1 MADSGSIVPG
11 LSNKYNSQA
20 TIEKIMNKKREKVD
34 KMNDE
39 KKKIDE
45 TRQSIGEVSQKVLS
59 LDKSAKRLYGTASS
73 FENKIGESSS
83 SQITTKIDKTAD
95 RGEYSVNVIEKASS
109 HKIAGVPLNK
119 NFKVDAGSYQL
130 SSGGKTATI
139 RFSGG
144 NLEKFHKEV
153 LDQAKDVVKSSLI
166 SNTPKTRILV
176 LESKSVGEDSRIT
189 FTNEASKA
197 LFHKMGFFTEATPI
211 DKNYLLN
218 NEENELSG
226 EKPFVIENGQSCF
239 LDLANENLSGG
250 NSLFIDL
257 NLFLSGKEIAVEE
270 NPEDD
275 LAQEQENEEP
285 NEHSGTFSEVGKSSV
300 MGVELPGDKF
310 ILNLPEQ
317 QSVNA
322 AEDDVIAQINN
333 NYKEQPLF
341 SVELETS
348 NGKIPLNDLDLSE
361 VDKVYS
367 IALDEIIPADSK
379 LLGISFGN
387 MDPQKDLN
395 VGKIRIYTQ
404 KQDDSETPEIV
415 FTNEL
420 EKPHDAVL
428 ELDGLRVTRKSNVI
442 DDLLKGVSLTILG
455 KTDGEASLNVDYD
468 YSKMVGDITEFLS
481 EYNQLI
487 DMINTRTSFVG
498 SNDTL
503 TEEEKENKKGSL
515 NSESELRN
523 LSLKLRTILMNSYPT
538 KYGTEFSMLSQIG
551 ISTNE
556 TGGTNKLRGLLEF
569 DEDKFI
575 DRFIEVME
583 KYPDG
588 VKELFAK
595 DTNQDFIPD
604 TGIAVEIN
612 NLLKGYMQKS
622 TGFFDMRDDK
632 LKRMKENKQ
641 KEIDKYEEKLVD
653 EEKKLKEQFLKME
666 QAGQELE
673 DSRKKFDNLNK

>member
-59 LDKSAKRLYGTASS
+59 LDKSAKRLYGTGSS

-83 SQITTKIDKTAD
+83 SQIATKIEKTAD
-95 RGEYSVNVIEKASS
+95 RGEYSINVIEKASS
-109 HKIAGVPLNK
+109 HKIASIPLNK
-119 NFKVDAGSYQL
+119 NFKIDSGNYQI
-130 SSGGKTATI
+130 SSAGKTVNI

-144 NLEKFHKEV
+144 NIEKFHKEI
-153 LDQAKDVVKSSLI
+153 LDQAKDVVKSSII
-166 SNTPKTRILV
+166 SNTSKTRVLV
-176 LESKSVGEDSRIT
+176 LESKAVGENSEIVFSND
-189 FTNEASKA
+189 NSKD
-197 LFHKMGFFTEATPI
+197 LFKKMGFFSESFSV
-211 DKNYLLN
+211 DKSYFLN
-218 NEENELSG
+218 ADNEN
-226 EKPFVIENGQSCF
+226 PFVIEKDQSCA
-239 LDLANENLSGG
+239 LDLSGEELPK
-250 NSLFIDL
+250 NTSVYIDL
-257 NLFLSGKEIAVEE
+257 DLSISH
-270 NPEDD
+270 NID
-275 LAQEQENEEP
+275 LAENIDNDNIEQKN
-285 NEHSGTFSEVGKSSV
+285 SSDAFSEVGKSSV

-310 ILNLPEQ
+310 ILNLPEKKLEETT
-317 QSVNA
+317 SESIN
-322 AEDDVIAQINN
+322 ENDVIAEINN
-333 NYKEQPLF
+333 NYTKQSLY
-341 SVELETS
+341 SIELETTEGRVPIEDF
-348 NGKIPLNDLDLSE
+348 NLSE
-361 VDKVYS
+361 MNETFS
-367 IALDEIIPADSK
+367 FRLDEKLPKNSK
-379 LLGISFGN
+379 LLGISFKN
-387 MDPQKDLN
+387 IDSETKLN
-395 VGKIRIYTQ
+395 VGKIRLYTENQ
-404 KQDDSETPEIV
+404 EGSENKIV
-415 FTNEL
+415 FANEL
-420 EKPHDAVL
+420 EKPQDAVL

-442 DDLLKGVSLTILG
+442 DDLLKGVSLTILD
-455 KTDGEASLNVDYD
+455 KTDGDVSLNVDFD
-468 YSKMVGDITEFLS
+468 YSKMVGDITEFLA

-498 SNDTL
+498 SSETL
-503 TEEEKENKKGSL
+503 SDEDKENKKGSL
-515 NSESELRN
+515 SSESELRN
-523 LSLKLRTILMNSYPT
+523 LSLKLRTIIMNSYPT
-538 KYGTEFSMLSQIG
+538 KYGAEFSMLSQIG

-556 TGGTNKLRGLLEF
+556 TGGGNKFKGLLEF

-575 DRFIEVME
+575 DKFIEVME

-622 TGFFDMRDDK
+622 TGFFDMRDDR

-653 EEKKLKEQFLKME
+653 EERKLREQFLKME

>member
-59 LDKSAKRLYGTASS
+59 LDKSAKRLYGTGSS

-83 SQITTKIDKTAD
+83 SQIATKIEKTAD
-95 RGEYSVNVIEKASS
+95 RGEYSINVIEKASS
-109 HKIAGVPLNK
+109 HKIASIPLNK
-119 NFKVDAGSYQL
+119 NFKIDSGNYQI
-130 SSGGKTATI
+130 SSAGKTVNI

-144 NLEKFHKEV
+144 NIEKFHKEI
-153 LDQAKDVVKSSLI
+153 LDQAKDVVKSSII
-166 SNTPKTRILV
+166 SNTSKTRVLV
-176 LESKSVGEDSRIT
+176 LESKAVGENSEIVFSND
-189 FTNEASKA
+189 NSKD
-197 LFHKMGFFTEATPI
+197 LFKKMGFFSESFSV
-211 DKNYLLN
+211 DKSYFLN
-218 NEENELSG
+218 ADNEN
-226 EKPFVIENGQSCF
+226 PFVIEKDQSCA
-239 LDLANENLSGG
+239 LDLSGEELPK
-250 NSLFIDL
+250 NTSVYIDL
-257 NLFLSGKEIAVEE
+257 DLSISH
-270 NPEDD
+270 NID
-275 LAQEQENEEP
+275 LAENIDNDNIEQKN
-285 NEHSGTFSEVGKSSV
+285 SSDAFSEVGKSSV

-310 ILNLPEQ
+310 ILNLPEKKLEETT
-317 QSVNA
+317 SESIN
-322 AEDDVIAQINN
+322 ENDVIAEINN
-333 NYKEQPLF
+333 NYTKQSLY
-341 SVELETS
+341 SIELETTEGRVPVEDF
-348 NGKIPLNDLDLSE
+348 NLSE
-361 VDKVYS
+361 MNETFS
-367 IALDEIIPADSK
+367 FRLDEKLPKNSK
-379 LLGISFGN
+379 LLGISFKN
-387 MDPQKDLN
+387 IDSETKLN
-395 VGKIRIYTQ
+395 VGKIRLYTENQ
-404 KQDDSETPEIV
+404 EGSENKIV
-415 FTNEL
+415 FANEL
-420 EKPHDAVL
+420 EKPQDAVL

-442 DDLLKGVSLTILG
+442 DDLLKGVSLTILD
-455 KTDGEASLNVDYD
+455 KTDGDVSLNVDFD
-468 YSKMVGDITEFLS
+468 YSKMVGDITEFLA

-498 SNDTL
+498 SSETL
-503 TEEEKENKKGSL
+503 SDEDKENKKGSL
-515 NSESELRN
+515 SSESELRN
-523 LSLKLRTILMNSYPT
+523 LSLKLRTIIMNSYPT
-538 KYGTEFSMLSQIG
+538 KYGAEFSMLSQIG

-556 TGGTNKLRGLLEF
+556 TGGGNKFKGLLEF

-575 DRFIEVME
+575 DKFIEVME

-622 TGFFDMRDDK
+622 TGFFDMRDDR

-653 EEKKLKEQFLKME
+653 EERKLREQFLKME

>member
-59 LDKSAKRLYGTASS
+59 LDKSAKRLYGTGSS

-83 SQITTKIDKTAD
+83 SKIATKIEKTAD
-95 RGEYSVNVIEKASS
+95 RGEYSINVIEKASS
-109 HKIAGVPLNK
+109 HKIASIPLNK
-119 NFKVDAGSYQL
+119 NFKIDSGNYQI
-130 SSGGKTATI
+130 SSAGKTVNI

-144 NLEKFHKEV
+144 NIEKFHKEI
-153 LDQAKDVVKSSLI
+153 LDQAKDVVKSSII
-166 SNTPKTRILV
+166 SNTSKTRVLV
-176 LESKSVGEDSRIT
+176 LESKAVGENSEIVFSND
-189 FTNEASKA
+189 NSKD
-197 LFHKMGFFTEATPI
+197 LFKKMGFFSESFSV
-211 DKNYLLN
+211 DKSYFLN
-218 NEENELSG
+218 ADNEN
-226 EKPFVIENGQSCF
+226 PFVIEKDQSCA
-239 LDLANENLSGG
+239 LDLSGEELPK
-250 NSLFIDL
+250 NTSVYIDL
-257 NLFLSGKEIAVEE
+257 DLSISP
-270 NPEDD
+270 NID
-275 LAQEQENEEP
+275 LAENIDNDNIEQKN
-285 NEHSGTFSEVGKSSV
+285 SSDAFSEVGKSSV

-310 ILNLPEQ
+310 ILNLPEKKLEETT
-317 QSVNA
+317 SESIN
-322 AEDDVIAQINN
+322 ENDVIAEINN
-333 NYKEQPLF
+333 NYTKQSLY
-341 SVELETS
+341 SIELETTEGRVPIEDF
-348 NGKIPLNDLDLSE
+348 NLSE
-361 VDKVYS
+361 MNETFS
-367 IALDEIIPADSK
+367 FRLDEKLPKNSK
-379 LLGISFGN
+379 LLGISFKN
-387 MDPQKDLN
+387 IDSETKLN
-395 VGKIRIYTQ
+395 VGKIRLYTENQ
-404 KQDDSETPEIV
+404 EGSENKIV
-415 FTNEL
+415 FANEL
-420 EKPHDAVL
+420 EKPQDAVL

-442 DDLLKGVSLTILG
+442 DDLLKGVSLTILD
-455 KTDGEASLNVDYD
+455 KTDGDVSLNVDFD
-468 YSKMVGDITEFLS
+468 YSKMVGDITEFLA

-498 SNDTL
+498 SSETL
-503 TEEEKENKKGSL
+503 SDEDKENKKGSL
-515 NSESELRN
+515 SSESELRN
-523 LSLKLRTILMNSYPT
+523 LSLKLRTIIMNSYPT
-538 KYGTEFSMLSQIG
+538 KYGAEFSMLSQIG

-556 TGGTNKLRGLLEF
+556 TGGGNKFKGLLEF

-575 DRFIEVME
+575 DKFIEVME

-622 TGFFDMRDDK
+622 TGFFDMRDDR

-653 EEKKLKEQFLKME
+653 EERKLREQFLKME

>member
-45 TRQSIGEVSQKVLS
+45 TRQSMGEVGQKVLS
-59 LDKSAKRLYGTASS
+59 LDRSAKRLYGTASS

-83 SQITTKIDKTAD
+83 SQITTKIEKTAD

-109 HKIAGVPLNK
+109 HKIASVPLNK
-119 NFKVDAGSYQL
+119 NFKVDAGNYQIT
-130 SSGGKTATI
+130 SGGKTANV
-139 RFSGG
+139 RFAGG
-144 NLEKFHKEV
+144 NLEKFHKEI
-153 LDQAKDVVKSSLI
+153 LDQAKDVVKSSII
-166 SNTPKTRILV
+166 SNTPKTRVLV
-176 LESKSVGEDSRIT
+176 LESKSVGENSRID
-189 FTNEASKA
+189 FSNETSKA
-197 LFHKMGFFTEATPI
+197 LFRKMGFFTETTSI
-211 DKNYLLN
+211 DKNYSLN
-218 NEENELSG
+218 NEENESLS
-226 EKPFVIENGQSCF
+226 EKSFVIENGQSCF
-239 LDLANENLSGG
+239 LDLASDNLP
-250 NSLFIDL
+250 NSSYLTVDL
-257 NLFLSGKEIAVEE
+257 DLFLSEKESLQ
-270 NPEDD
+270 PDKSDD
-275 LAQEQENEEP
+275 ITEQKL
-285 NEHSGTFSEVGKSSV
+285 NEHGETFSEVGKSSV

-317 QSVNA
+317 QSVNSG
-322 AEDDVIAQINN
+322 ENDVINQIND
-333 NYKEQPLF
+333 NYKGQSLF
-341 SVELETS
+341 LVELETS
-348 NGKIPLNDLDLSE
+348 DGKIPLNDLNLSE
-361 VDKVYS
+361 TNKTYS
-367 IALDEIIPADSK
+367 INLEDVLPTDSK
-379 LLGISFGN
+379 LLGISFSN
-387 MDPQKDLN
+387 MDYRKDFN
-395 VGKIRIYTQ
+395 VGKIRIYTKNQ
-404 KQDDSETPEIV
+404 NANETNEIV
-415 FTNEL
+415 FANEL

-455 KTDGEASLNVDYD
+455 KTDGEVSLNVDYD

-487 DMINTRTSFVG
+487 DMINTRTSFV
-498 SNDTL
+498 SSSDTL
-503 TEEEKENKKGSL
+503 SDEEKENKKGSL

-523 LSLKLRTILMNSYPT
+523 LSLKLRTIIMNSYPT

-575 DRFIEVME
+575 DKFIEVME

-653 EEKKLKEQFLKME
+653 EERKLKEQFLKME

>member
-34 KMNDE
+34 KMNEE

-45 TRQSIGEVSQKVLS
+45 TRQSMGEVSQKVLS

-83 SQITTKIDKTAD
+83 AQITTKIDKTAD

-109 HKIAGVPLNK
+109 HKIASIPLNR
-119 NFKVDAGSYQL
+119 NFKIDAGNYQI
-130 SSGGKTATI
+130 SSGGKTADI
-139 RFSGG
+139 RFAGG
-144 NLEKFHKEV
+144 NLEKFHKEL
-153 LDQAKDVVKSSLI
+153 LDQAKDVVKSSII
-166 SNTPKTRILV
+166 SDTSKTRVLV
-176 LESKSVGEDSRIT
+176 LESKSVGEDSKIT
-189 FTNEASKA
+189 FPNKISSA
-197 LFHKMGFFTEATPI
+197 LFRKMGFFAETI
-211 DKNYLLN
+211 SVDKSFSLN
-218 NEENELSG
+218 SEENASES
-226 EKPFVIENGQSCF
+226 EKAFVIGNNQSCF
-239 LDLANENLSGG
+239 LDLANEELPSEA
-250 NSLFIDL
+250 SLFIDL
-257 NLFLSGKEIAVEE
+257 ELFLSEKK
-270 NPEDD
+270 NSPEDTVSE
-275 LAQEQENEEP
+275 QEQGNAEERK
-285 NEHSGTFSEVGKSSV
+285 ETFSETGKSSV

-317 QSVNA
+317 QTNISDENSA
-322 AEDDVIAQINN
+322 IAQVNN

-341 SVELETS
+341 LVELETS
-348 NGKIPLNDLDLSE
+348 NGKIPIDDLSLSE
-361 VDKVYS
+361 INKMYS
-367 IALDEIIPADSK
+367 INLHEKLPADSK
-379 LLGISFGN
+379 LLGISFSN
-387 MDPQKDLN
+387 MDYQKDLN
-395 VGKIRIYTQ
+395 IGKIRIYTENQ
-404 KQDDSETPEIV
+404 SSNETDEII
-415 FTNEL
+415 FANEL

-428 ELDGLRVTRKSNVI
+428 ELDGLHVTRKSNVI

-498 SNDTL
+498 TNDTL
-503 TEEEKENKKGSL
+503 SEEEKESKKGSL
-515 NSESELRN
+515 KSESELKN
-523 LSLKLRTILMNSYPT
+523 LALKLRTIIMNSYPT
-538 KYGTEFSMLSQIG
+538 KYGAEFSMLSQIG

-556 TGGTNKLRGLLEF
+556 TGGSNKLKGLLEF

-575 DRFIEVME
+575 DKFIEVME

-612 NLLKGYMQKS
+612 NLLKGYMEKS
-622 TGFFDMRDDK
+622 TGFFDMRNDK
-632 LKRMKENKQ
+632 LKQMKENKQ
-641 KEIDKYEEKLVD
+641 KEIDKYEEKLVE
-653 EEKKLKEQFLKME
+653 EEKKLREQFLKME

>member
-59 LDKSAKRLYGTASS
+59 LDKSAKRLYGTGSS

-83 SQITTKIDKTAD
+83 SQIATKIEKTAD
-95 RGEYSVNVIEKASS
+95 RGEYSINVIEKASS
-109 HKIAGVPLNK
+109 HKIASIPLNK
-119 NFKVDAGSYQL
+119 NFKIDSGNYQI
-130 SSGGKTATI
+130 SSAGKTVNI

-144 NLEKFHKEV
+144 NIEKFHKEI
-153 LDQAKDVVKSSLI
+153 LDQAKDVVKSSII
-166 SNTPKTRILV
+166 SNTSKTRVLV
-176 LESKSVGEDSRIT
+176 LESKAVGENSEIVFSND
-189 FTNEASKA
+189 NSKD
-197 LFHKMGFFTEATPI
+197 LFKKMGFFSESFSV
-211 DKNYLLN
+211 DKSYFLN
-218 NEENELSG
+218 ADNEN
-226 EKPFVIENGQSCF
+226 PFVIEKDQSCA
-239 LDLANENLSGG
+239 LDLSGEELPK
-250 NSLFIDL
+250 NTSVYIDL
-257 NLFLSGKEIAVEE
+257 DLSISP
-270 NPEDD
+270 NID
-275 LAQEQENEEP
+275 LAENIDNDNIEQKN
-285 NEHSGTFSEVGKSSV
+285 SSDAFSEVGKSSV

-310 ILNLPEQ
+310 ILNLPEKKLEETT
-317 QSVNA
+317 SESIN
-322 AEDDVIAQINN
+322 ENDVIAEINN
-333 NYKEQPLF
+333 NYTKQSLY
-341 SVELETS
+341 SIELETTEGRVTVEDF
-348 NGKIPLNDLDLSE
+348 NLSE
-361 VDKVYS
+361 MNETFS
-367 IALDEIIPADSK
+367 FRLDEKLPKNSK
-379 LLGISFGN
+379 LLGISFKN
-387 MDPQKDLN
+387 IDSETKLN
-395 VGKIRIYTQ
+395 VGKIRLYTENQ
-404 KQDDSETPEIV
+404 EGSENKIV

-420 EKPHDAVL
+420 EKPQDAVL

-442 DDLLKGVSLTILG
+442 DDLLKGVSLTILD
-455 KTDGEASLNVDYD
+455 KTDGDVSLNVDFD
-468 YSKMVGDITEFLS
+468 YSKMVGDITEFLA

-498 SNDTL
+498 SSETL
-503 TEEEKENKKGSL
+503 SDEDKENKKGSL
-515 NSESELRN
+515 SSESELRN
-523 LSLKLRTILMNSYPT
+523 LSLKLRTIIMNSYPT
-538 KYGTEFSMLSQIG
+538 KYGAEFSMLSQIG

-556 TGGTNKLRGLLEF
+556 TGGGNKFKGLLEF

-575 DRFIEVME
+575 DKFIEVME

-622 TGFFDMRDDK
+622 TGFFDMRDDR

-653 EEKKLKEQFLKME
+653 EERKLREQFLKME

>member
-59 LDKSAKRLYGTASS
+59 LDKSAKRLYGTGSS

-83 SQITTKIDKTAD
+83 SQIATKIEKIAD
-95 RGEYSVNVIEKASS
+95 RGEYSINVIEKASS
-109 HKIAGVPLNK
+109 HKIASIPLNK
-119 NFKVDAGSYQL
+119 NFKIDSGNYQI
-130 SSGGKTATI
+130 SSAGKTVNI

-144 NLEKFHKEV
+144 NIEKFHKEI
-153 LDQAKDVVKSSLI
+153 LDQAKDVVKSSII
-166 SNTPKTRILV
+166 SNTSKTRVLV
-176 LESKSVGEDSRIT
+176 LESKAVGENSEIVFSND
-189 FTNEASKA
+189 NSKD
-197 LFHKMGFFTEATPI
+197 LFKKMGFFSESFSV
-211 DKNYLLN
+211 DKSYFLN
-218 NEENELSG
+218 ADNEN
-226 EKPFVIENGQSCF
+226 PFVIEKDQSCA
-239 LDLANENLSGG
+239 LDLSGEELPK
-250 NSLFIDL
+250 NTSVYIDL
-257 NLFLSGKEIAVEE
+257 DLSVSPNI
-270 NPEDD
+270 D
-275 LAQEQENEEP
+275 LAENIDNDDIEQKN
-285 NEHSGTFSEVGKSSV
+285 SSDAFSEVGKSSV

-310 ILNLPEQ
+310 ILNLPEKKLEETTSK
-317 QSVNA
+317 SVN
-322 AEDDVIAQINN
+322 ENDVIAEINN
-333 NYKEQPLF
+333 NYTKQSLY
-341 SVELETS
+341 SIELETTEGRVPIEDF
-348 NGKIPLNDLDLSE
+348 NLSE
-361 VDKVYS
+361 MNETFS
-367 IALDEIIPADSK
+367 FRLDEKLPKNSK
-379 LLGISFGN
+379 LLGISFKN
-387 MDPQKDLN
+387 IDSETKLN
-395 VGKIRIYTQ
+395 VGKIRLYTENQ
-404 KQDDSETPEIV
+404 EGSENKIV
-415 FTNEL
+415 FANEL
-420 EKPHDAVL
+420 EKPQDAVL

-442 DDLLKGVSLTILG
+442 DDLLKGVSLTILD
-455 KTDGEASLNVDYD
+455 KTDGDVSLNVDFD
-468 YSKMVGDITEFLS
+468 YSKMVGDITEFLA

-498 SNDTL
+498 SSETL
-503 TEEEKENKKGSL
+503 SDEDKENKKGSL
-515 NSESELRN
+515 SSESELRN
-523 LSLKLRTILMNSYPT
+523 LSLKLRTIIMNSYPT
-538 KYGTEFSMLSQIG
+538 KYGAEFSMLSQIG

-556 TGGTNKLRGLLEF
+556 TGGGNKFKGLLEF

-575 DRFIEVME
+575 DKFIEVME

-622 TGFFDMRDDK
+622 TGFFDMRDDR

-653 EEKKLKEQFLKME
+653 EERKLREQFLKME

>member
-11 LSNKYNSQA
+11 LSNKYNSQT

-59 LDKSAKRLYGTASS
+59 LDKSAKRLYGTGSS

-83 SQITTKIDKTAD
+83 SQIATKIEKTAD
-95 RGEYSVNVIEKASS
+95 RGEYSINVIEKASS
-109 HKIAGVPLNK
+109 HKIASIPLNK
-119 NFKVDAGSYQL
+119 NFKIDSGNYQI
-130 SSGGKTATI
+130 SSAGKTVNI

-144 NLEKFHKEV
+144 NIEKFHKEI
-153 LDQAKDVVKSSLI
+153 LDQAKDVVKSSII
-166 SNTPKTRILV
+166 SNTSKTRVLV
-176 LESKSVGEDSRIT
+176 LESKAVGENSEIVFSND
-189 FTNEASKA
+189 NSKD
-197 LFHKMGFFTEATPI
+197 LFKKMGFFSESFSV
-211 DKNYLLN
+211 DKSYFLN
-218 NEENELSG
+218 ADNEN
-226 EKPFVIENGQSCF
+226 PFVIEKDQSCA
-239 LDLANENLSGG
+239 LDLSGEELPK
-250 NSLFIDL
+250 NTSVYIDL
-257 NLFLSGKEIAVEE
+257 DLSISP
-270 NPEDD
+270 NID
-275 LAQEQENEEP
+275 LAENIDNDNIEQKN
-285 NEHSGTFSEVGKSSV
+285 SSDAFSEVGKSSV

-310 ILNLPEQ
+310 ILNLPEKKLEETT
-317 QSVNA
+317 SESIN
-322 AEDDVIAQINN
+322 ENDVIAEINN
-333 NYKEQPLF
+333 NYTKQSLY
-341 SVELETS
+341 SIELETTEGRVPIEDF
-348 NGKIPLNDLDLSE
+348 NLSE
-361 VDKVYS
+361 MNETFS
-367 IALDEIIPADSK
+367 FRLDEKLPKNSK
-379 LLGISFGN
+379 LLGISFKN
-387 MDPQKDLN
+387 IDSETKLN
-395 VGKIRIYTQ
+395 VGKIRLYTENQ
-404 KQDDSETPEIV
+404 EGSENKIV
-415 FTNEL
+415 FANEL
-420 EKPHDAVL
+420 EKPQDAVL

-442 DDLLKGVSLTILG
+442 DDLLKGVSLTILD
-455 KTDGEASLNVDYD
+455 KTDGDVSLNVDFD
-468 YSKMVGDITEFLS
+468 YSKMVGDITEFLA

-498 SNDTL
+498 SSETL
-503 TEEEKENKKGSL
+503 SDEDKENKKGSL
-515 NSESELRN
+515 SSESELRN
-523 LSLKLRTILMNSYPT
+523 LSLKLRTIIMNSYPT
-538 KYGTEFSMLSQIG
+538 KYGAEFSMLSQIG

-556 TGGTNKLRGLLEF
+556 TGGGNKFKGLLEF

-575 DRFIEVME
+575 DKFIEVME

-622 TGFFDMRDDK
+622 TGFFDMRDDR

-653 EEKKLKEQFLKME
+653 EERKLREQFLKME

>member
-59 LDKSAKRLYGTASS
+59 LDKSAKRLYGTGSS

-83 SQITTKIDKTAD
+83 SQIATKIEKTAD
-95 RGEYSVNVIEKASS
+95 RGEYSINVIEKASS
-109 HKIAGVPLNK
+109 HKIASIPLNK
-119 NFKVDAGSYQL
+119 NFKIDSGNYQI
-130 SSGGKTATI
+130 SSAGKTVNI

-144 NLEKFHKEV
+144 NIEKFHKEI
-153 LDQAKDVVKSSLI
+153 LDQAKDVVKSSII
-166 SNTPKTRILV
+166 SNTSKTRVLV
-176 LESKSVGEDSRIT
+176 LESKAVGENSEIVFSND
-189 FTNEASKA
+189 NSKD
-197 LFHKMGFFTEATPI
+197 LFKKMGFFSESFSV
-211 DKNYLLN
+211 DKSYFLN
-218 NEENELSG
+218 ADNEN
-226 EKPFVIENGQSCF
+226 PFVIEKDQSCA
-239 LDLANENLSGG
+239 LDLSGEELPK
-250 NSLFIDL
+250 NTSVYIDL
-257 NLFLSGKEIAVEE
+257 DLSISP
-270 NPEDD
+270 NID
-275 LAQEQENEEP
+275 LAENIDNDNIEQKN
-285 NEHSGTFSEVGKSSV
+285 SSDAFSEVGKSSV

-310 ILNLPEQ
+310 ILNLPEKKLEETT
-317 QSVNA
+317 SESIN
-322 AEDDVIAQINN
+322 ENDVIAEINN
-333 NYKEQPLF
+333 NYTKQSLY
-341 SVELETS
+341 SIELETTEGRVPIEDF
-348 NGKIPLNDLDLSE
+348 NLSE
-361 VDKVYS
+361 MNETFS
-367 IALDEIIPADSK
+367 FRLDEKLPKNSK
-379 LLGISFGN
+379 LLGISFKN
-387 MDPQKDLN
+387 IDSETKLN
-395 VGKIRIYTQ
+395 VGKIRLYTENQ
-404 KQDDSETPEIV
+404 EGSENKIV
-415 FTNEL
+415 FANEL
-420 EKPHDAVL
+420 EKPQDAVL

-442 DDLLKGVSLTILG
+442 DDLLKGVSLTILD
-455 KTDGEASLNVDYD
+455 KTDGDVSLNVDFD
-468 YSKMVGDITEFLS
+468 YSKMVGDITEFLA

-498 SNDTL
+498 SSETL
-503 TEEEKENKKGSL
+503 SDEDKENKKGSL
-515 NSESELRN
+515 SSESELRN
-523 LSLKLRTILMNSYPT
+523 LSLKLRTIIMNSYPT

-556 TGGTNKLRGLLEF
+556 TGGGNKFKGLLEF

-575 DRFIEVME
+575 DKFIEVME

-622 TGFFDMRDDK
+622 TGFFDMRDDR

-653 EEKKLKEQFLKME
+653 EERKLREQFLKME

>member
-59 LDKSAKRLYGTASS
+59 LDKSAKRLYGTGSS

-83 SQITTKIDKTAD
+83 SQIATKIEKTAD
-95 RGEYSVNVIEKASS
+95 RGEYSINVIEKASS
-109 HKIAGVPLNK
+109 HKIASIPLNK
-119 NFKVDAGSYQL
+119 NFKIDSGNYQI
-130 SSGGKTATI
+130 SSAGKTVNI

-144 NLEKFHKEV
+144 NIEKFHKEI
-153 LDQAKDVVKSSLI
+153 LDQAKDVVKSSII
-166 SNTPKTRILV
+166 SNTSKTRVLV
-176 LESKSVGEDSRIT
+176 LESKAVGGNSEIVFSND
-189 FTNEASKA
+189 NSKD
-197 LFHKMGFFTEATPI
+197 LFKKMGFFSESFSV
-211 DKNYLLN
+211 DKSYFLN
-218 NEENELSG
+218 ADNEN
-226 EKPFVIENGQSCF
+226 PFVIEKDQSCA
-239 LDLANENLSGG
+239 LDLSGEELPK
-250 NSLFIDL
+250 NTSVYIDL
-257 NLFLSGKEIAVEE
+257 DLSISP
-270 NPEDD
+270 NID
-275 LAQEQENEEP
+275 LAENIDNDNIEQKN
-285 NEHSGTFSEVGKSSV
+285 SSDAFSEVGKSSV

-310 ILNLPEQ
+310 ILNLPEKKLEETT
-317 QSVNA
+317 SESIN
-322 AEDDVIAQINN
+322 ENDVIAEINN
-333 NYKEQPLF
+333 NYTKQSLY
-341 SVELETS
+341 SIELETTEGRVPIEDF
-348 NGKIPLNDLDLSE
+348 NLSE
-361 VDKVYS
+361 MNETFS
-367 IALDEIIPADSK
+367 FRLDEKLPKNSK
-379 LLGISFGN
+379 LLGISFKN
-387 MDPQKDLN
+387 IDSETKLN
-395 VGKIRIYTQ
+395 VGKIRLYTENQ
-404 KQDDSETPEIV
+404 EGSENKIV
-415 FTNEL
+415 FANEL
-420 EKPHDAVL
+420 EKPQDAVL

-442 DDLLKGVSLTILG
+442 DDLLKGVSLTILD
-455 KTDGEASLNVDYD
+455 KTDGDVSLNVDFD
-468 YSKMVGDITEFLS
+468 YSKMVGDITEFLA

-498 SNDTL
+498 SSETL
-503 TEEEKENKKGSL
+503 SDEDKENKKGSL
-515 NSESELRN
+515 SSESELRN
-523 LSLKLRTILMNSYPT
+523 LSLKLRTIIMNSYPT
-538 KYGTEFSMLSQIG
+538 KYGAEFSMLSQIG

-556 TGGTNKLRGLLEF
+556 TGGGNKFKGLLEF

-575 DRFIEVME
+575 DKFIEVME

-622 TGFFDMRDDK
+622 TGFFDMRDDR

-653 EEKKLKEQFLKME
+653 EERKLREQFLKME

>member
-59 LDKSAKRLYGTASS
+59 LDKSAKRLYGTGSS

-83 SQITTKIDKTAD
+83 SQIATKIEKTAD
-95 RGEYSVNVIEKASS
+95 RGEYSINVIEKASS
-109 HKIAGVPLNK
+109 HKIASIPLNK
-119 NFKVDAGSYQL
+119 NFKIDSGNYQI
-130 SSGGKTATI
+130 SSAGKTVNI

-144 NLEKFHKEV
+144 NIEKFHKEI
-153 LDQAKDVVKSSLI
+153 LDQAKDVVKSSII
-166 SNTPKTRILV
+166 SNTSKTRVLV
-176 LESKSVGEDSRIT
+176 LESKAVGENSEIVFSND
-189 FTNEASKA
+189 NSKD
-197 LFHKMGFFTEATPI
+197 LFKKMGFFSESFSV
-211 DKNYLLN
+211 DKSYFLN
-218 NEENELSG
+218 ADNEN
-226 EKPFVIENGQSCF
+226 PFVIEKDQSCA
-239 LDLANENLSGG
+239 LDLSGEELPK
-250 NSLFIDL
+250 NTSVYIDL
-257 NLFLSGKEIAVEE
+257 DLSISP
-270 NPEDD
+270 NID
-275 LAQEQENEEP
+275 LAENIDNDDIEQKN
-285 NEHSGTFSEVGKSSV
+285 SSDAFSEVGKSSV

-310 ILNLPEQ
+310 ILNLPEKKLEETT
-317 QSVNA
+317 SESIN
-322 AEDDVIAQINN
+322 ENDVIAEINN
-333 NYKEQPLF
+333 NYTKQSLY
-341 SVELETS
+341 SIELETTEGRVPVEDF
-348 NGKIPLNDLDLSE
+348 NLSE
-361 VDKVYS
+361 MNETFS
-367 IALDEIIPADSK
+367 FRLDEKLPKNSK
-379 LLGISFGN
+379 LLGISFKN
-387 MDPQKDLN
+387 IDSETKLN
-395 VGKIRIYTQ
+395 VGKIRLYTENQ
-404 KQDDSETPEIV
+404 EGSENKIV
-415 FTNEL
+415 FANEL
-420 EKPHDAVL
+420 EKPQDAVL

-442 DDLLKGVSLTILG
+442 DDLLKGVSLTILD
-455 KTDGEASLNVDYD
+455 KTDGDVSLNVDFD
-468 YSKMVGDITEFLS
+468 YSKMVGDITEFLA

-498 SNDTL
+498 SSETL
-503 TEEEKENKKGSL
+503 SDEDKENKKGSL
-515 NSESELRN
+515 SSESELRN
-523 LSLKLRTILMNSYPT
+523 LSLKLRTIIMNSYPT
-538 KYGTEFSMLSQIG
+538 KYGAEFSMLSQIG

-556 TGGTNKLRGLLEF
+556 TGGGNKFKGLLEF

-575 DRFIEVME
+575 DKFIEVME

-622 TGFFDMRDDK
+622 TGFFDMRDDR

-653 EEKKLKEQFLKME
+653 EERKLREQFLKME